1 MGGSYIDDAAL
12 LALAGKSPHLADLDV
27 SGTHVTPD
35 GLMHL
40 ACELTHVLPVTAEAA
55 DTGASEGLGD
65 TRRWMDTGVVATG
78 LRSPEQQGLL
88 QQDTEAEPQ
97 QQQQQLQQ
105 PLQQPPRLA
114 LQLTRL
120 QVSRARALASDAGM
134 AAAAQLCAGTLQ
146 ELVVAHGGGALSDA
160 GLAALVGCDRLTALD
175 IPGSSVT
182 EVGVLSLLPN

>member
-88 QQDTEAEPQ
+88 EQETEAEPL
-97 QQQQQLQQ
+97 QQQLQQ

-175 IPGSSVT
+175 ITGSSVT
-182 EVGVLSLLPN
+182 DEGVWGLGSG